1 MHAHSAVQIDTERMR
16 EPLSELTIFTFQVP
30 RVLTTFTTSLCDIKI
45 NMQELVNE
53 LGSNG
58 AFSGELAADSSNV
71 VTLVQ
76 DLYNVS
82 EKFN

>member
-1 MHAHSAVQIDTERMR
+1 MRTAQIDIERMR
-16 EPLSELTIFTFQVP
+16 RPLSELTTITFQVP